1 MDLANRDA
9 IGLMAA
15 AAARGGDLAAL
26 QANLF
31 AKRLKIM
38 EELGML
44 PVAPAAAAPRRA
56 STRVRTRSSEKQR
69 RAAAR
74 AASAAAKALATGKTR
89 KQLRGNA
96 KFLAE
101 AGLLPNRLAIGAPL
115 ARVEGTGYHRQ
126 NLARRRTRRG

>member
-26 QANLF
+26 QANLY
-31 AKRLKIM
+31 AQRLKIM

-44 PVAPAAAAPRRA
+44 NAPAAAAPKRA
-56 STRVRTRSSEKQR
+56 STRARTRSSEKHR

-74 AASAAAKALATGKTR
+74 AASAAAAALATGKTR
-89 KQLRGNA
+89 KHLRGNA
-96 KFLAE
+96 KLLAE

-126 NLARRRTRRG
+126 NFAQRRTRRR